1 MTIRELR
8 AVQASDARHGE
19 SFVLYYLVGVMEG
32 VVEAHA
38 HDVRHGAKPR
48 ICLDG
53 RRLEP
58 RMAQGLYQGEMR
70 RNADV
75 YEADM
80 SAQLVIANALAA
92 AYPC

>member
-1 MTIRELR
+1 M
-8 AVQASDARHGE
+8 
-19 SFVLYYLVGVMEG
+19 
-32 VVEAHA
+32 
-38 HDVRHGAKPR
+38 
-48 ICLDG
+48 CLDG

-58 RMAQGLYQGEMR
+58 RMARGLYDGELR

-80 SAQLVIANALAA
+80 SAQLVMTNALTT